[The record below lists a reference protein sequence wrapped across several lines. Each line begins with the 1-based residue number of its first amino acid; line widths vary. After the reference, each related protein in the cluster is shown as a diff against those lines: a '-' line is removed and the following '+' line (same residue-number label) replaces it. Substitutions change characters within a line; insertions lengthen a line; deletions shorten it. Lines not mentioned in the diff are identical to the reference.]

1 MAWRGRLSSG
11 LRAVV
16 YMPKGSSP
24 VRAQNI
30 RRHGAE
36 CTITELNYDDTVR
49 LAAKT
54 AREQDGFYSRIPP
67 GRATSRSPWIMQG
80 YMTLAVEIWQ
90 QLAESG
96 APMPTHLFLQ
106 AGVGSFA
113 GSIMGYFIERCSSR
127 LPPSSS
133 LSRTR
138 RTACI
143 ARQPLMTDCRTASA
157 GICQL

>member
-1 MAWRGRLSSG
+1 MWTATDGNHGRGVAWAAEQLG

-54 AREQDGFYSRIPP
+54 AREQGWVLLQDTAWQGYEQIP
-67 GRATSRSPWIMQG
+67 TWIMQG

-96 APMPTHLFLQ
+96 ASMPTHLFYKP
-106 AGVGSFA
+106 GSGRLPVASWDISSKDAAA
-113 GSIMGYFIERCSSR
+113 GSHHHHR
-127 LPPSSS
+127 
-133 LSRTR
+133 
-138 RTACI
+138 
-143 ARQPLMTDCRTASA
+143 
-157 GICQL
+157 